1 MIKIITIVGTRPE
14 VIRLSRI
21 IDILDKNSNHKLI
34 HTGQNFDFELNKIF
48 FDQLK
53 IRKPDFFLEVTGETP
68 SQTIGQVICKVDNLL
83 ASEQPQAILIL
94 GDTNSC
100 LAAIPAKRRKIP
112 IFHIEAGNR
121 CFDQRVP
128 EEINRKIVDHI
139 SDINL
144 VYSDIAREN
153 LLREGLSTNQIIK
166 IGSPMFE
173 VLQYYLPQINKSNI
187 LRELRIS
194 SEQYF
199 LVSAHREE
207 NIDSEDLFKKFE
219 NVLNVIAEKYSLP
232 VIVSTHPRTRKKI
245 NEIGIKTHP
254 LIHFHKPFGFLDYIH
269 LQMNAK
275 AVLSDSGTITEES
288 SILNFPALNLRETHE
303 RQEGMEEAA
312 VMMVG
317 LEATRIIDGLNI
329 LKNQTKGKN
338 RLLNIVQDY
347 NVSNVS
353 EKVLR
358 IIHSYTDYVN
368 KVIWKKNI

>member
-1 MIKIITIVGTRPE
+1 MLKILTIVGTRPE
-14 VIRLSRI
+14 IIRLSRI
-21 IDILDKNSNHKLI
+21 IEILDKNSNHKLL

-48 FDQLK
+48 FNELK
-53 IRKPDFFLEVTGETP
+53 IREPDFFLDVACETP
-68 SQTIGQVICKVDNLL
+68 SQTIGQVIFRADSIL
-83 ASEQPQAILIL
+83 ASEKPDAILVL

-121 CFDQRVP
+121 CYDQRVP
-128 EEINRKIVDHI
+128 EEINRKIVDHL

-144 VYSDIAREN
+144 VYSEIAREN
-153 LLREGLSTNQIIK
+153 LLREGLPTNQVIK

-173 VLQYYLPQINKSNI
+173 VLNYYLPQINKSNI
-187 LRELRIS
+187 LKKLQIG
-194 SEQYF
+194 SEKYF

-207 NIDSEDLFKKFE
+207 NINSENLFKKFQ
-219 NVLNVIAEKYSLP
+219 NILNVIAEKYNLP
-232 VIVSTHPRTRKKI
+232 VIVSTHPRTKKKFD
-245 NEIGIKTHP
+245 EVGFQKHP
-254 LIHFHKPFGFLDYIH
+254 LINFHKPFGFLDYVY

-303 RQEGMEEAA
+303 RQEGMEEGA

-317 LEATRIIDGLNI
+317 LEEERVIEGLDI
-329 LKNQTKGKN
+329 LRNQPKGKN
-338 RLLNIVQDY
+338 RLINRVNDY
-347 NVSNVS
+347 SVPNVS

-358 IIHSYTDYVN
+358 IIYSYTDYVN
-368 KVIWKKNI
+368 KFVWKKK